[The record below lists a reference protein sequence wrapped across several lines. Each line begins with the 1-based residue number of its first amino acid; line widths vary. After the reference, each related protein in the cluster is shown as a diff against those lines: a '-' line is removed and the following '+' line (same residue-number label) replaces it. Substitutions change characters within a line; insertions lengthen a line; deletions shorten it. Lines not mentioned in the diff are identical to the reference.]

1 MNITIYH
8 NSQKIIAAR
17 IYYKWDVNVSYV
29 NFKAFQSY
37 ICYFKAGLDN
47 ISDTEQGVKIYWKQG
62 I

>member
-1 MNITIYH
+1 M
-8 NSQKIIAAR
+8 IAAR

-37 ICYFKAGLDN
+37 ICYLKAGLDN